1 MTGKVREMSM
11 KQALGVA
18 SAVMDSIE
26 TDMSIKQMT
35 SYGVNL
41 LGIGSEDIH
50 TYSFVGSELWLHG
63 VNYVEPDMDAIAEI
77 VDKMQHGEPEPVET
91 ANGEDG
97 EIPAEPED
105 SMVQ

>member
-1 MTGKVREMSM
+1 MKVWCKSS
-11 KQALGVA
+11 LC
-18 SAVMDSIE
+18 
-26 TDMSIKQMT
+26 
-35 SYGVNL
+35 
-41 LGIGSEDIH
+41 
-50 TYSFVGSELWLHG
+50 
-63 VNYVEPDMDAIAEI
+63 YVEPDMDAIAEI

>member
-1 MTGKVREMSM
+1 MAARSQLCRTG
-11 KQALGVA
+11 L
-18 SAVMDSIE
+18 
-26 TDMSIKQMT
+26 
-35 SYGVNL
+35 
-41 LGIGSEDIH
+41 
-50 TYSFVGSELWLHG
+50 
-63 VNYVEPDMDAIAEI
+63 DAIAEI